1 MKSIPVSC
9 YQSSATVKSASV
21 PAQNHETEPESRERT
36 QRRQPRVTQRAT
48 ISKRVWNRL
57 LIAMNIPILLSEL
70 FHDETGKEYGVGL
83 FTKLRLVYL
92 MARNR
97 KRVTTG
103 SHFLEHLLMATQILK
118 VPKSVLGCVVECG
131 SYKGGSAT
139 NLSLVCELC
148 DRKLEIF
155 DSFEGLPAP
164 EKEDKE
170 HMLIGLRRV
179 HSYEQG
185 AWCGTL
191 PEVQRNIATHGQ
203 ISVCNFNR
211 GFFDQTLPG
220 FNQPCILVFADV
232 DLTTSLETCIK
243 YLWPL
248 LQKGSYLF
256 THEAQHLEI
265 SALFFDKPWWRS
277 NLNCSA
283 PGLIGA
289 GTGIGL
295 LPERGGYSS
304 DLGFT
309 IKNPIVESFVEDP
322 QTGGRGR
329 G

>member
-1 MKSIPVSC
+1 MEIVPVST
-9 YQSSATVKSASV
+9 SELNVAVNATSL
-21 PAQNHETEPESRERT
+21 PAPADESEMESQATT
-36 QRRQPRVTQRAT
+36 QRQQRVTGRITIAQRL
-48 ISKRVWNRL
+48 WNRL
-57 LIAMNIPILLSEL
+57 LIVLNIPILFSEL

-83 FTKLRLVYL
+83 FTKLRLVYS
-92 MARNR
+92 MARNT

-118 VPKSVLGCVVECG
+118 VPKSVPGCIVECG

-179 HSYEQG
+179 HTYEQG
-185 AWCGTL
+185 SWCGTL
-191 PEVQRNIATHGQ
+191 PEVQRNITAHGR
-203 ISVCNFNR
+203 IAVCNFHR
-211 GFFDQTLPG
+211 GFFDQTLPS
-220 FNQPCILVFADV
+220 FDQSCVLVFADV
-232 DLTTSLETCIK
+232 DLTTSLETCIR

-248 LQKGSYLF
+248 LQRGCYLF

-265 SALFFDKPWWRS
+265 SSLFFDRPWWRT
-277 NLNCSA
+277 NLKCDA

-289 GTGIGL
+289 GRGVGL
-295 LPERGGYSS
+295 LPESGGYSS

-309 IKNPIVESFVEDP
+309 IKNPIVETFVEDP
-322 QTGGRGR
+322 QTGGKIRD
-329 G
+329 

>member
-1 MKSIPVSC
+1 MESIPVSTSEIC
-9 YQSSATVKSASV
+9 SEVNAPSIPASGV
-21 PAQNHETEPESRERT
+21 DAGVALQGTTRKRK
-36 QRRQPRVTQRAT
+36 QRVTGRVTIAQR
-48 ISKRVWNRL
+48 ILSRL
-57 LIAMNIPILLSEL
+57 LIALSTPILLSE
-70 FHDETGKEYGVGL
+70 FFRDETGKEYGVGL
-83 FTKLRLVYL
+83 FTKLKLVYL

-103 SHFLEHLLMATQILK
+103 SHFLEHLLMAIQILK
-118 VPKSVLGCVVECG
+118 VPKSVPGCVVECG

-164 EKEDKE
+164 GEQDKE

-179 HSYEQG
+179 HTYEQG

-191 PEVQRNIATHGQ
+191 SEVQRNISTHGR
-203 ISVCNFNR
+203 ISVCSFNR

-220 FNQPCILVFADV
+220 FNQPCVLVFADV
-232 DLTTSLETCIK
+232 DLTTSLETCIR

-248 LQKGSYLF
+248 LQNGCYLF

-265 SALFFDKPWWRS
+265 SSLFFDRPWWRT
-277 NLNCSA
+277 NLKCDA

-295 LPERGGYSS
+295 LPESGGYSS
-304 DLGFT
+304 DLGFA
-309 IKNPIVESFVEDP
+309 IKNPIVETFVEDP
-322 QTGGRGR
+322 QTGGKIRD
-329 G
+329 